1 MKLIVEPDAGIAPV
15 LTAIRSARKSI
26 DVLIFRLDRMDVA
39 EALAA
44 AVKRSV
50 AVRALIAHTNSDGGK
65 RLRKL
70 EMYLLGAGV
79 IVSRTADDLLRYHGK
94 MMIVDRRVL
103 HLYGFNFTFLDIK
116 RSRSFGIT
124 TGNKRLVDEAAKLF
138 DADSAKQLYSAAYDR
153 FIVSPGNARE
163 RLAAFISGARKRLLI
178 YDPKVSDPAMARLL
192 AERVKAGVDVR
203 IIGKLGNAKSLLS
216 AAKYPG
222 KRLHVRVIVRDSN
235 RAFLGSQSLRRL
247 ELDRRREVGIIVD
260 DPTVVRG
267 LEHVFEQDWKE
278 SPTNRHAE
286 VDCDEDERDAKDK
299 KSHVAE
305 MAS

>member
-1 MKLIVEPDAGIAPV
+1 MKLIVEPDAGITPI
-15 LTAIRSARKSI
+15 LTAIKSARKSI

-65 RLRKL
+65 RLRRL

-103 HLYGFNFTFLDIK
+103 HLYGFNFTFIDIK
-116 RSRSFGIT
+116 RSRTFGIT
-124 TGNKRLVDEAAKLF
+124 TRNKRLVDEAAKLF
-138 DADSAKQLYSAAYDR
+138 DADSAKQPYSATSDR
-153 FIVSPGNARE
+153 FIVSPENARE
-163 RLAAFISGARKRLLI
+163 KLSTFIAGARKQLLI
-178 YDPKVSDPAMARLL
+178 YDPKVSDPAMVRLL
-192 AERVKAGVDVR
+192 IERVKAGVDVR
-203 IIGKLGNAKSLLS
+203 IIGKLGNAKSSLT
-216 AAKYPG
+216 AARYPG
-222 KRLHVRVIVRDSN
+222 KRLHVRAIVRDGN
-235 RAFLGSQSLRRL
+235 RVFLGSQSLRRL

-260 DPTVVRG
+260 NPTVVRG
-267 LEHVFEQDWKE
+267 IEHVFEQDWAAPRTK
-278 SPTNRHAE
+278 RHADVEPDE
-286 VDCDEDERDAKDK
+286 VERDDKDR

-305 MAS
+305 MVS

>member
-1 MKLIVEPDAGIAPV
+1 MKVIVEPDAGITPI
-15 LTAIRSARKSI
+15 LTAIKGAKKSI

-70 EMYLLGAGV
+70 EMSLLGAGV

-124 TGNKRLVDEAAKLF
+124 TRNKRLVDEAAKLF
-138 DADSAKQLYSAAYDR
+138 DADSAKQPYSATYDR
-153 FIVSPGNARE
+153 FIASPENARE
-163 RLAAFISGARKRLLI
+163 RLAAFISGARKQLLI

-192 AERVKAGVDVR
+192 AERAKAGVDVR
-203 IIGKLGNAKSLLS
+203 IIGKLGNAKSSLS
-216 AAKYPG
+216 VARYPG
-222 KRLHVRVIVRDSN
+222 KRLHVRAFVRDSN
-235 RAFLGSQSLRRL
+235 RVFL
-247 ELDRRREVGIIVD
+247 
-260 DPTVVRG
+260 
-267 LEHVFEQDWKE
+267 
-278 SPTNRHAE
+278 
-286 VDCDEDERDAKDK
+286 
-299 KSHVAE
+299 
-305 MAS
+305 